1 MEGVKCHA
9 QDGRRF
15 VEWKEG
21 ATDEDGWMEI
31 GLVSVG
37 GEEGC

>member
-21 ATDEDGWMEI
+21 AADEDWTGDC
-31 GLVSVG
+31 G